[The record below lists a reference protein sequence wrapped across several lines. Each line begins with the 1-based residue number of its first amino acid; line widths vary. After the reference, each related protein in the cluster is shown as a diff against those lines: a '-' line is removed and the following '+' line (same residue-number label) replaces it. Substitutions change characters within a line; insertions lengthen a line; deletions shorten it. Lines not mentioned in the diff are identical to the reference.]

1 MTDMAR
7 YSASGKRLDAAG
19 ERDYLLSAL
28 RTAAARER
36 LVVNLI
42 ETIGTS
48 LRHRMI
54 DNDAALKWLAEEN
67 LLDFL
72 QFGPSEKTGGP
83 S

>member
-1 MTDMAR
+1 MTDTAR

-48 LRHRMI
+48 LRHKLI
-54 DNDAALKWLAEEN
+54 DNDGAMKWMAEEG
-67 LLDFL
+67 LLGFL
-72 QFGPSEKTGGP
+72 QLGPTSST
-83 S
+83 